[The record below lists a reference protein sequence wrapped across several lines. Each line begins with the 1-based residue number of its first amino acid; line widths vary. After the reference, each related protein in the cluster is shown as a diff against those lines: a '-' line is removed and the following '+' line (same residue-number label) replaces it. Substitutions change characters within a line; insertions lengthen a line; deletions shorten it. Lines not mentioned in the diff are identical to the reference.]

1 MKRSTYI
8 VFWSTLILFSSVIQ
22 YFTGNFPYSVFSFPL
37 NLIIGALW
45 IYLIYLSLGSY
56 SDRPAVRFML
66 SGSTTFFSLLFLILG
81 SLVIGLFP
89 QMTAADAQAMPGILS
104 RLGVYNFMSSWIFV
118 AILTVFLTHLG
129 MITLRGTMRR
139 ATFRLRF
146 FLNHAGLWIAV
157 FATFLGSADTVTLR
171 IPVFFD
177 RPNREAYTLEG
188 ERTFLGYNLLLKDF
202 HAEYY
207 ENGAP
212 RNYLAVVSLSEPGS
226 DTAEEFILRV
236 NHPYSHTFGQDIY
249 LTSYDTTSARPRYC
263 ILQIVIQPWK
273 YIQLL
278 GIIMTLAGG
287 IMLFAFGPRSGKK
300 QLTQTT

>member
-1 MKRSTYI
+1 MERPTYI
-8 VFWSTLILFSSVIQ
+8 FWSILILSSSVIQ
-22 YFTGNFPYSVFSFPL
+22 YFAGNFPYSIFSFPL

-45 IYLIYLSLGSY
+45 IYLIRLSISSY
-56 SDRPAVRFML
+56 SSMPAVRFML

-89 QMTAADAQAMPGILS
+89 QMTAADAEAVPGILS

-129 MITLRGTMRR
+129 MITLRGTTRH

-157 FATFLGSADTVTLR
+157 FATFLGSADISTLR

-188 ERTFLGYNLLLKDF
+188 DRTYLGYNLLLKDF

-212 RNYLAVVSLSEPGS
+212 RHYQAVVSLSRPDS
-226 DTAEEFILRV
+226 DTSREFTLRV
-236 NHPYSHTFGQDIY
+236 NHPYSRTLGEDIY
-249 LTSYDTTSARPRYC
+249 LTGYDTSSARPRYC
-263 ILQIVIQPWK
+263 ILQIVVQPWK
-273 YIQLL
+273 YVQLL

-287 IMLFAFGPRSGKK
+287 IMLFAFGPRKGRKR
-300 QLTQTT
+300 LTQTI